1 MAERTLYQM
10 FLDTT
15 QAHGARNA
23 VGFRA
28 GKAAEYVYWT
38 YRELNDK
45 VRAFARG
52 LDALGLR
59 KGDRIAL
66 ISHENR
72 VEWAITDLAAQY
84 LGLVTVPIYGTLPA
98 SQVAYYVKDSG
109 ARAILVGDAKQRVK
123 VKEFRADTPALEF
136 ILSIDGKPEELE
148 AEGALPFDTI
158 YKRGETNGREE
169 AALNAIAQSILA
181 DDTATIIYT
190 SGTTGDPKGAML
202 SHANL
207 LQTPD
212 GVVSEPV
219 ADIGPHDVFLSFLP
233 LSHIT
238 ERVGGHYLPLR
249 VGACIVYSL
258 GLIALTEEIQTAVR
272 PTAMLCVPRLWENM
286 HDKARDQIAKMDD
299 KQRKIAE
306 WGLSVGID
314 AAKRKSEGQ
323 SVGPIL
329 KLKLMAADKLVLSK
343 LREKVTGG
351 KLRNCV
357 SGGAPLDPVTAEF
370 FLGIGIQMLEGYGL
384 SETNII
390 AINRPNRQRIGTV
403 GNLMPHAEVKIAQ
416 DGEILMRGQGRMQ
429 GYYNKPDATQ
439 EAIDGEGWFHTGDI
453 GELSK
458 DGYLKITDR
467 KKDLLVLTNG
477 KKVAPQ
483 PIEALLKHS
492 PYIGEA
498 VLFGDKSATVMA
510 LLVPDYDSR
519 GKPAKL
525 IAWAKEKNL
534 PTEDIPAL
542 LSLPEVQK
550 LFKAEIDKNTPD
562 LADFEKIK
570 RFKLVPQPFSID
582 GGELTPTL
590 KVKRKFVAQK
600 YADLIASMARGKE

>member
-10 FLDTT
+10 FLETV
-15 QAHGARNA
+15 QAHGEKKA

-72 VEWAITDLAAQY
+72 VEWAITDLAAQS

-98 SQVAYYVKDSG
+98 SQVAYYIKDSG
-109 ARAILVGDAKQRVK
+109 ARAILVSDSKQRAK
-123 VKEFRADTPALEF
+123 VKEFRVGTPDLEF
-136 ILSIDGKPEELE
+136 VISMDGKPEELE
-148 AEGALPFDTI
+148 ADCVLPFETI
-158 YKRGETNGREE
+158 YKRGETGGRDEK
-169 AALNAIAQSILA
+169 ALSGIAQSVRA
-181 DDTATIIYT
+181 DEMATIIYT

-212 GVVSEPV
+212 AVVSEPV
-219 ADIGPHDVFLSFLP
+219 ADVGAEDVFLSFLP

-238 ERVGGHYLPLR
+238 ERVAGHYLPLR
-249 VGACIVYSL
+249 IGACIVYSL
-258 GLIALTEEIQTAVR
+258 GLLALTDEIQTTVR

-286 HDKARDQIAKMDD
+286 HDKAKDAIAKMDD

-306 WGLSVGID
+306 WGLAVGID
-314 AAKRKSEGQ
+314 VARRRSSGQ

-329 KLKLMAADKLVLSK
+329 NVKRALADKLVLSK

-351 KLRNCV
+351 RMRNCV
-357 SGGAPLDPVTAEF
+357 SGGAPLDPQTAEF

-403 GNLMPHAEVKIAQ
+403 GNLMPQAEVKFAE
-416 DGEILMRGQGRMQ
+416 DGEILLRGQGRML
-429 GYYNKPDATQ
+429 GYYNKPEATQ
-439 EAIDGEGWFHTGDI
+439 EAIDAEGWFRTGDI
-453 GELSK
+453 GELSS

-510 LLVPDYDSR
+510 LIVPDYDAK

-542 LSLPEVQK
+542 LALPEVQK
-550 LFKAEIDKNTPD
+550 LFKAEIDKATPD

-570 RFKLVPQPFSID
+570 RFKLVPQPFTID

-590 KVKRKFVAQK
+590 KVKRKVVAQK
-600 YADLIASMARGKE
+600 YADLLTAMARG